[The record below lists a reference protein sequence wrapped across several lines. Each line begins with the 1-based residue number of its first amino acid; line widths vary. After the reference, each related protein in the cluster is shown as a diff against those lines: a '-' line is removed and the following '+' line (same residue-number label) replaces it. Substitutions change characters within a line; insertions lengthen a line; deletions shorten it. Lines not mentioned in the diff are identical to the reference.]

1 MKYPIVAFT
10 GPAGC
15 GKSTAASVFPD
26 ATRFSFARPLKDI
39 LESVGVPRDCLYD
52 PVLKEQPCE
61 ILGGKTPRQV
71 LQMLGTNFF
80 REQIRKDFWI
90 RVAERKLTDLIPQ
103 GPVLIDDCRFDNE
116 AQLVRDLGG
125 TVIEIVRPGVSRGG
139 HASERG
145 IDPRLIDRTLRNDDT
160 PERFVELVRL
170 VCV

>member
-15 GKSTAASVFPD
+15 GKSTAASAFPD
-26 ATRFSFARPLKDI
+26 TTRFSFARPLKDI
-39 LESVGVPRDCLYD
+39 LESVGVPRDRLYD

-80 REQIRKDFWI
+80 REQIRRDFWI
-90 RVAERKLTDLIPQ
+90 RVAERKLTDLIAQ
-103 GPVLIDDCRFDNE
+103 GPVLVDDCRFDNE
-116 AQLVRDLGG
+116 AQLIRDLGG
-125 TVIEIVRPGVSRGG
+125 IVIEIVRPGVTRGT

-145 IDPRLIDRTLRNDDT
+145 IDPRLIDRTLHNDGT